1 MQSHLYKSPAESNFY
16 LKKCNAQHEHLGPP
30 QSCNFRKFYFMKQNY
45 IFTTLFLP
53 LYQSIL
59 KIVIKKY
66 KKFINSKLPN

>member
-45 IFTTLFLP
+45 ILPTLFLL
-53 LYQSIL
+53 LYQCYNQNS
-59 KIVIKKY
+59 Y
-66 KKFINSKLPN
+66 KKVQEIHQL